1 MASTKDKISDVKP
14 YVERALKDE
23 DLRDNVLGALMAARD
38 AYNDLMGDRHGVTAV
53 ASRLATDKDVQDNL
67 KKAVDEL
74 RTAADRIQGKDDHTA
89 RNTFL
94 LLTGITVGLLFNPV
108 TGPATRRWVRD
119 KVFGPSDDFSYGG
132 GGGGGGGGGST
143 GGDNASGGGGST
155 S

>member
-1 MASTKDKISDVKP
+1 MASTKDKISDVRP

-23 DLRDNVLGALMAARD
+23 DLRDNVLGALVAARD

-94 LLTGITVGLLFNPV
+94 LLTGITIGLLFNPV

-119 KVFGPSDDFSYGG
+119 KIFGPSEDFSYGG
-132 GGGGGGGGGST
+132 GGAGGGGG
-143 GGDNASGGGGST
+143 DNASSGGGGST